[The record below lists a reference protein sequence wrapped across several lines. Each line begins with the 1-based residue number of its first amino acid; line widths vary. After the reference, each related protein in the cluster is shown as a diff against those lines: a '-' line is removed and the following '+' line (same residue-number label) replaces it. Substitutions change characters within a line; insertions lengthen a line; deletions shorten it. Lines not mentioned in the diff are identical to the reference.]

1 MTELNLSIFNHNT
14 LLPHRAGIAGL
25 ALALS
30 AIDSDDVPFSW
41 EVTEDAVSLS
51 WSCSDRE
58 AVLSLLQ
65 QTYRLQDGC
74 LDVPALNLDRQ
85 GKYTFTKGVIGVFL
99 QHQQQRTFSDSSVS
113 KSFQID
119 EGQPNITV
127 NYKPLVNCY
136 YTKEIN
142 IFTGK
147 GNFKTNID
155 VKSQHLPGLEQ
166 CFVHGSYKE
175 TPQGFLSLLFLPL
188 ACSYFQ
194 LPFVKHPDSKK
205 KTLVPTY
212 AIVIPEVT
220 NILAWGKRRKK
231 LSGKTVYTYKN
242 FLAQDA
248 GETGLRLL
256 LQEKLLED
264 LNSFRI
270 QSCEVYKIGPQ
281 QWNPQQTSLKQAIYR
296 ISVSDEILDLYDSAF
311 QFFKPQI
318 RTNDKGEAW
327 LAISKVLPWLCD
339 NLISGNPW
347 YLGFYEWKK
356 QNKLYER
363 KGLVSM
369 SQYLKPFE
377 QKLFNAVQGAFGLYR
392 RKQIEQA
399 KNQGRKP
406 DYEQIT
412 DKIVYRF
419 QRPSTQQEFA
429 SALVLFICQN
439 RSTSILGK
447 GEEIY
452 SWIHGKN
459 WKQARDL
466 ALLAIATYQSK
477 TRQSK
482 NQKSLHEDES
492 ESTSTKSVSEADI
505 EDGFEM
511 SI

>member
-1 MTELNLSIFNHNT
+1 MTELKLSIFDPNT

-30 AIDSDDVPFSW
+30 VINPDRVPFSW
-41 EVTEDAVSLS
+41 EVTEDKVSLF
-51 WSCSDRE
+51 WDCSDKE
-58 AVLSLLQ
+58 AVLSLIQ
-65 QTYRLQDGC
+65 QTYRLQDGY

-85 GKYTFTKGVIGVFL
+85 GKYTFTKGVVGVFL
-99 QHQQQRTFSDSSVS
+99 QHQQQRTFSNSSVS

-119 EGQPNITV
+119 EGQPEITV
-127 NYKPLVNCY
+127 SYKPLVSCY

-147 GNFKTNID
+147 GKFKTNID

-194 LPFVKHPDSKK
+194 LPFVKHPDSRI
-205 KTLVPTY
+205 KTFVPTY

-231 LSGKTVYTYKN
+231 LSGKTTYTYKN

-281 QWNPQQTSLKQAIYR
+281 QWNPKQTSLKQAIYR
-296 ISVSDEILDLYDSAF
+296 ISVSDEILDLYNSAF

-318 RTNDKGEAW
+318 RINDKGETW

-339 NLISGNPW
+339 NLITGKPW
-347 YLGFYEWKK
+347 YSGFYEWKK
-356 QNKLYER
+356 RNKLYER
-363 KGLVSM
+363 KGLANM
-369 SQYLKPFE
+369 SRYLEPLE
-377 QKLFNAVQGAFGLYR
+377 ETLFNAVQGSFRSFLR
-392 RKQIEQA
+392 EQFTQA
-399 KNQGRKP
+399 KKQGRP
-406 DYEQIT
+406 IDYS
-412 DKIVYRF
+412 VYKQASNKVIYRL
-419 QRPSTQQEFA
+419 QRPSTQQDFA
-429 SALVLFICQN
+429 KTMVDFFSRY
-439 RSTSILGK
+439 RSKSTRGV
-447 GEEIY
+447 GAEIY
-452 SWIHGKN
+452 QWLHKEN
-459 WKQARDL
+459 QWKQARNL
-466 ALLAIATYQSK
+466 ALLAIASYTGKDKDGNPEVPQEV
-477 TRQSK
+477 
-482 NQKSLHEDES
+482 LDES
-492 ESTSTKSVSEADI
+492 SFEIEA
-505 EDGFEM
+505 EEGFEM
-511 SI
+511 TI